1 MKKRKS
7 LLKKISLSFVCGAVL
22 GSTVI
27 NLHSNPLQ
35 AQAIDASGDVS
46 MLEKEWPTWEN
57 TIEDA
62 NFGMFDNT
70 KYQVQHKNKIW
81 EASWWMNKNTVQEP
95 GSDESYNTGWREIG
109 LVVNDSVTLMEGVPK
124 NPFPVT
130 NGNNGEVSNNFNVGQ
145 GIEWP
150 EQVFAP
156 FVDMTAYVSD
166 AQFANTGAP
175 NLKELAIQS
184 GAKYFILGFI
194 QAQGVNGNRINWSW
208 GGFAGLNEKDNDG
221 WQYEGIKK
229 SIRELREIGGDVSVS
244 FGGLNTGAFWEVS
257 SDQAVLANAY
267 TEIIQGYGLTRID
280 FDVEGGVQ
288 GYDHNIINAKAVKE
302 VQDATGVEVTLTL
315 PVMNFGLTHEGLGT
329 LQAYLDAGVDISIV
343 NIMTMCYGS
352 SVADYA
358 QGSIDAVENTKLQV
372 QEYYKQYASKEL
384 SDSEAFRKIGT
395 TTSIGFENES
405 HPYFSVEMM
414 NQVVEHA
421 VEKSIGQI
429 SFWSLNRDAKI
440 DGGQGQVENQFEY
453 SAISNVFMDDEEEV
467 VVNSQAKVFVN
478 YVDNTAHVG
487 VKLPIEEFE
496 STSNRYV
503 LYVNNEYVGESY
515 NNRAYYSQVSKKDGN
530 VKFFRTID
538 TLKKG
543 DIIEVYS
550 VKGLPGVPTKEN
562 RIDLIDSIV
571 AENDA
576 TIIDKELFT
585 AISNIKITN
594 KKITLSIDKVT
605 QEGTNRFIIRKNGKY
620 LAESYAGKAFYSS
633 ISKKDSVNEISAT
646 TDIKEG
652 DKITVELVTGKPGT
666 RTDNRLGTLIDVI
679 INQDMIK

>member
-1 MKKRKS
+1 MEKRKS
-7 LLKKISLSFVCGAVL
+7 VSKKIALSLVCGAVL
-22 GSTVI
+22 ASTVI
-27 NLHSNPLQ
+27 SVNSNPIQ
-35 AQAIDASGDVS
+35 AQAVDIIGDVS
-46 MLEKEWPTWEN
+46 MLGNEWPTWGN
-57 TIEDA
+57 MIEDTR
-62 NFGMFDNT
+62 FGMFDNT
-70 KYQVQHKNKIW
+70 KYQVQHNGKIW
-81 EASWWMNKNTVQEP
+81 EASWWMNRSTVQEP

-109 LVVNDSVTLMEGVPK
+109 LVVDDTVTLMAGVSK
-124 NPFPVT
+124 NPFPLT
-130 NGNNGEVSNNFNVGQ
+130 NGNNGEASDNFNVGQ

-166 AQFANTGAP
+166 AEFANTGAP

-184 GAKYFILGFI
+184 GAKYFNLGFI
-194 QAQGVNGNRINWSW
+194 QAQSVDENRINWSW

-267 TEIIQGYGLTRID
+267 TEIIEGYGLTRID

-315 PVMNFGLTHEGLGT
+315 PVMDFGLTHDGLGT
-329 LQAYLDAGVDISIV
+329 LQAYLDAGVDISII
-343 NIMTMCYGS
+343 NIMTMCYGP

-358 QGSIDAVENTKLQV
+358 QGSIDAVENTKVQV

-414 NQVVEHA
+414 DQVVEHA
-421 VEKSIGQI
+421 IEKSIGQV

-440 DGGQGQVENQFEY
+440 DGGQGQVETQFEY
-453 SAISNVFMDDEEEV
+453 SAISNVFMNEEEV
-467 VVNSQAKVFVN
+467 NNSKAKVFID
-478 YVDNTAHVG
+478 YDDNTAYVG
-487 VKLPIEEFE
+487 VELPIEEFE

-503 LYVNNEYVGESY
+503 LYVNNKYIGESY
-515 NNRAYYSQVSKKDGN
+515 NNKAYYSQVSKKDGN
-530 VKFFRTID
+530 VKFFRTVD

-543 DIIEVYS
+543 DLIEVHT
-550 VKGLPGVPTKEN
+550 VKGLPGVSPGEEN
-562 RIDLIDSIV
+562 RIDLIDSVV
-571 AENDA
+571 AERDA
-576 TIIDKELFT
+576 TILDKELLN
-585 AISNIKITN
+585 AISNTAITN
-594 KKITLSIDKVT
+594 NKVTISIDKAA
-605 QEGTNRFIIRKNGKY
+605 QEGTNRFIIKKNGKY
-620 LAESYAGKAFYSS
+620 IAESHAGKAYYSS
-633 ISKKDSVNEISAT
+633 INKKEVVNEVSVT
-646 TDIKEG
+646 TDIKVG
-652 DKITVELVTGKPGT
+652 DKITVELVTGKPGASYT
-666 RTDNRLGTLIDVI
+666 NIMGTLIDIEVS
-679 INQDMIK
+679 QDMIK